1 MHCNVCGAVYQAAQD
16 VLQNTTRAVG
26 GSNLLGAPTP
36 DDTSSPLADDSAA
49 LDENPDEAGWIYT
62 DRPPPSD

>member
-1 MHCNVCGAVYQAAQD
+1 VFQAAQE

-26 GSNLLGAPTP
+26 GSSLLGAPTP
-36 DDTSSPLADDSAA
+36 PDNTSSPSADDSAA